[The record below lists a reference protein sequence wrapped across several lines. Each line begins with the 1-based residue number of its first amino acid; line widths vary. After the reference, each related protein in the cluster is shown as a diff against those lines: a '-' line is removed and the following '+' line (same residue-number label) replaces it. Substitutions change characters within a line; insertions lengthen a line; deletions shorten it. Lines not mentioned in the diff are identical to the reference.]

1 MSRSIPLHRAL
12 VGVCLLFL
20 TLPVSARDLKSRKK
34 VSKTAA
40 IGKIGPAKK
49 GDYPGKPD
57 KPAYRP
63 KSPHTGPSI
72 SKPPPGLYTGKKDR
86 RPLPQQPDQLWERW
100 ERPEHLPLPYPRPDY
115 YYPWDFFH
123 LLQYDDGMVT
133 PPEPCCRRLSP
144 CTVTYR
150 GTGMMNFEPW
160 DYTVLPCDYGE
171 RFVDPIDKVCRSD
184 KDCVMI
190 PVPWDCCGSL
200 MLTGINKNMSRP
212 YARLIHACRRILKW
226 CSCPAGSYRAEDFRT
241 TDNPADIR
249 LGCIQ
254 GMCRTSLP

>member
-1 MSRSIPLHRAL
+1 MPRSRLPLLFRRAL

-20 TLPVSARDLKSRKK
+20 ALPGSARNK
-34 VSKTAA
+34 
-40 IGKIGPAKK
+40 
-49 GDYPGKPD
+49 
-57 KPAYRP
+57 
-63 KSPHTGPSI
+63 KSPKPCDRPALLRVPPVTGPSI
-72 SKPPPGLYTGKKDR
+72 SKPPPGKPPRECK
-86 RPLPQQPDQLWERW
+86 RPPRPPLPDQLRERW
-100 ERPEHLPLPYPRPDY
+100 ERAEHLPLPYPRPEY
-115 YYPWDFFH
+115 YYPWDFYH
-123 LLQYDDGMVT
+123 LLQYDCGQAV

-150 GTGMMNFEPW
+150 GTGRMNFEPW

-171 RFVDPIDKVCRSD
+171 RFVDPIDKTCRTA

-200 MLTGINKNMSRP
+200 MLAGINKGMSRQ
-212 YARLIHACRRILKW
+212 YARLNHACRRVLKW

-249 LGCIQ
+249 LGCVR